1 MNNPLGRGEQPR
13 AKTNLRYGDRMNIT
27 GTSKDMAHSKTIE
40 IVRTDRPYIDDFV
53 DASNGPLKDS
63 GMEWVV
69 GAGGGMHLQFKQ
81 SPKALTEELKV
92 LAEQDRQRWLH
103 RHRFPE
109 RYV

>member
-1 MNNPLGRGEQPR
+1 MNNPLGRSQATSFG
-13 AKTNLRYGDRMNIT
+13 TNLRYGDRMSVT